1 MNPGYYSEEAV
12 KDLLA
17 IKNGEIDYLKKTI
30 VLLTF
35 ERNSLLERVANL
47 EETRCSCS

>member
-1 MNPGYYSEEAV
+1 MNPGYFSEEAV

-17 IKNGEIDYLKKTI
+17 VKNGEIDYLKKTI

-35 ERNSLLERVANL
+35 ERNSLQEQVTNL
-47 EETRCSCS
+47 QELKCSCS